1 MKKFDQYARSYA
13 ALVVQSGISLRKGQS
28 LLIKTGYGTYPF
40 ARLIAET
47 AYKLGALQVVVDIDD
62 PQLTRARIDAQQE
75 AEVTVL
81 PDYQRQID
89 YEMMVKDWA
98 YVRIDNTE
106 DRHWLADADA
116 VKLSAMRKAAST
128 WSALYRQSRMRHEH
142 PWCVICAPGPVW
154 ARKVLGEQATVE
166 DLWETLAPILRL
178 DAPDPS
184 KAWIEHSARLTE
196 RCATLDALHIAKL
209 HFSSP
214 ATELTIGFRAEHRW
228 FGGGDPLPNGTW
240 FLPNIPTEEV
250 FTVPDLASA
259 EGYVH
264 TTRPVS
270 VMDSLVEDVTFTFKN
285 GLVTSCT
292 ARVGQGV
299 MDNFL
304 KIDQGARRLGEVAL
318 VDESSPLAASGKVFG
333 SILYD
338 ENASCH
344 LALGAGYPTC
354 LAHGSTLSSDEDLQ
368 AAGCNTSLTHTDF
381 MVGSSDMDVTAVSRD
396 GKKTVIMRSG
406 RFVL

>member
-128 WSALYRQSRMRHEH
+128 WSA
-142 PWCVICAPGPVW
+142 
-154 ARKVLGEQATVE
+154 
-166 DLWETLAPILRL
+166 
-178 DAPDPS
+178 
-184 KAWIEHSARLTE
+184 
-196 RCATLDALHIAKL
+196 
-209 HFSSP
+209 
-214 ATELTIGFRAEHRW
+214 
-228 FGGGDPLPNGTW
+228 
-240 FLPNIPTEEV
+240 
-250 FTVPDLASA
+250 
-259 EGYVH
+259 
-264 TTRPVS
+264 
-270 VMDSLVEDVTFTFKN
+270 
-285 GLVTSCT
+285 
-292 ARVGQGV
+292 
-299 MDNFL
+299 
-304 KIDQGARRLGEVAL
+304 
-318 VDESSPLAASGKVFG
+318 
-333 SILYD
+333 
-338 ENASCH
+338 
-344 LALGAGYPTC
+344 
-354 LAHGSTLSSDEDLQ
+354 
-368 AAGCNTSLTHTDF
+368 
-381 MVGSSDMDVTAVSRD
+381 
-396 GKKTVIMRSG
+396 
-406 RFVL
+406 